1 MTDKIISI
9 IALTGFALFLGILA
23 YWVRHI
29 DLVIVLALGFV
40 FCAYDFYRASWAK
53 RDGD

>member
-1 MTDKIISI
+1 MSDKIISV
-9 IALTGFALFLGILA
+9 IALAGFGLFLGVLG

-29 DLVIVLALGFV
+29 DLMVVLALGFAL
-40 FCAYDFYRASWAK
+40 CAYDFYRESWAK

>member
-9 IALTGFALFLGILA
+9 VALAGFGLFLGILGF
-23 YWVRHI
+23 WVRHI
-29 DLVIVLALGFV
+29 DLLIVLAIGFGL
-40 FCAYDFYRASWAK
+40 CAYDFYRASWAN